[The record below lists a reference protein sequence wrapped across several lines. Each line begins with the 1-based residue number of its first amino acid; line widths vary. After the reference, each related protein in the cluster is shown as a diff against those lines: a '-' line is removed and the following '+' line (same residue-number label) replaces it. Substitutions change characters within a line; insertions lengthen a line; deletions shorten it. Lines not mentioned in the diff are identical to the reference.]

1 MPNFDDVVKRFPPD
15 VQTNVRMVW
24 EALGQDEQQDLLK
37 LFKNLP
43 SETDLV
49 KFLIRLSTTQMRQ
62 TFGQKKKVAIVG
74 PTNVGKSTFYNQL
87 TLKKEDQAV
96 VGVYPGTTRENQSAE
111 AAMFT
116 VIDTPGADAVG
127 TLGEQEKNLALCAA
141 DEADFLVIIFDAI
154 QGIKKSELELFNEF
168 KALKKP
174 HIVVLNKID
183 LVPKRDLDMV
193 LAQAAQNLG
202 LKLTQI
208 IPVVAKDGKN
218 FDQVLM
224 AIAAAEPKMIS
235 ALGRALPE
243 YRWQLAWRSIIS
255 AASLSGVIALTPL
268 PVIDFIPLVTTQSVM
283 VLGIARI
290 YNYEITPKRAAE
302 LIATFGLGFLGRTLF
317 QELSRLGGVPGWILG
332 VAVASST
339 TAVMGLA
346 AVKWFESGERLST
359 ETLNKLTREITFKQL
374 ETLKNLGK
382 RKPDEKGLKGLISK
396 SLEEYELESG
406 PQEVSGE

>member
-1 MPNFDDVVKRFPPD
+1 
-15 VQTNVRMVW
+15 
-24 EALGQDEQQDLLK
+24 
-37 LFKNLP
+37 
-43 SETDLV
+43 
-49 KFLIRLSTTQMRQ
+49 
-62 TFGQKKKVAIVG
+62 
-74 PTNVGKSTFYNQL
+74 
-87 TLKKEDQAV
+87 
-96 VGVYPGTTRENQSAE
+96 
-111 AAMFT
+111 MFT